1 MLSTSYRPPNINC
14 FARYNIEIESQ
25 KEIVDLIIYYFSLRK
40 IYILLHTLIE
50 TILTAGVAL
59 ATFFLRIL
67 ITMNIMM
74 MRRKR
79 RKRRDVNQFLNLSIE
94 IENNEFEETPT
105 NLLKDIIHQG
115 RI

>member
-1 MLSTSYRPPNINC
+1 M
-14 FARYNIEIESQ
+14 
-25 KEIVDLIIYYFSLRK
+25 
-40 IYILLHTLIE
+40 
-50 TILTAGVAL
+50 TAGVAL

-79 RKRRDVNQFLNLSIE
+79 RKRRDSYPFINLGIE
-94 IENNEFEETPT
+94 IENNEYEETPT

-115 RI
+115 RIILRW

>member
-1 MLSTSYRPPNINC
+1 MSL
-14 FARYNIEIESQ
+14 Q
-25 KEIVDLIIYYFSLRK
+25 KNHLNLY
-40 IYILLHTLIE
+40 TLIE

-79 RKRRDVNQFLNLSIE
+79 RKRRDINPFLNLSIE
-94 IENNEFEETPT
+94 IENNEYGETTT

-115 RI
+115 RIIKSSDDG